1 MATLAKKDSLLDK
14 YLAQRK
20 ELGMMDLYE
29 ITQDTI
35 KHGGKIKLLLNDT
48 TNSSV
53 TLTTLEEAKKF
64 FEQYWM

>member
-1 MATLAKKDSLLDK
+1 MATLSKKDSILDE
-14 YLAQRK
+14 YMAQGK
-20 ELGMMDLYE
+20 ELGMMELYE
-29 ITQDTI
+29 ITKDTI
-35 KHGGKIKLLLNDT
+35 KQGGKMKILLNDT

>member
-1 MATLAKKDSLLDK
+1 MATLAKKSSLLDE
-14 YLAQRK
+14 YMAQKK

-29 ITQDTI
+29 ITKDTI
-35 KHGGKIKLLLNDT
+35 KQGGKMKLLLNDQ

>member
-1 MATLAKKDSLLDK
+1 MAILSKKNPLLDE
-14 YLAQRK
+14 YIAQDK

-35 KHGGKIKLLLNDT
+35 KQGGRMKILLNDT

>member
-1 MATLAKKDSLLDK
+1 MATLAKKDSLLDSFM
-14 YLAQRK
+14 AQDK

-35 KHGGKIKLLLNDT
+35 KQGGKMTILLNDS